1 VVSSHSDSAA
11 RQWTATVTHSTEG
24 WVEPTVGLKKEK
36 FLPQTT
42 TTTTATVVVVVV
54 AAAAAAATTT
64 TTTTTTNNNNNNSI
78 ISS

>member
-11 RQWTATVTHSTEG
+11 RQWTATVTHSTGG

-54 AAAAAAATTT
+54 VAAAATT
-64 TTTTTTNNNNNNSI
+64 TTTTTTNNNNNNNSI
-78 ISS
+78 INS